1 MDNPIDA
8 KRKSVT
14 KYLERENGGFGR
26 KKGKDMI
33 SLSGYI
39 LNLSGWGNGLKR
51 SISKVTN

>member
-8 KRKSVT
+8 KRKSVK
-14 KYLERENGGFGR
+14 KYLERKNGGFGR

-39 LNLSGWGNGLKR
+39 LNLSGRGNGLKR